1 MNKDDILVPIL
12 TAINDLREEV
22 RENRREIKKNREMI
36 EMNSKKIEQNREMI
50 EMNSKKIERHEEESR
65 KDRKA
70 ILDIMYSYEQVT
82 NNQYEENKKRIE
94 KLEQKDKI
102 ISA

>member
-1 MNKDDILVPIL
+1 ML
-12 TAINDLREEV
+12 
-22 RENRREIKKNREMI
+22 
-36 EMNSKKIEQNREMI
+36 
-50 EMNSKKIERHEEESR
+50 ERHVEES
-65 KDRKA
+65 RKA